1 MIRRTAPLAS
11 RLSKAAFEALEHR
24 QLLHAPAV
32 DVIPSYNVPVGN
44 TVQIPITAT
53 YDHGDKLVYTVTDN
67 SAQVVTELRATTN
80 TFIEMRVEGYAT
92 PMTFQLFDDIAPD
105 TVRRLKGLIQAGYYD
120 GLTYHRVI
128 NNFVIQGGDPAGDG
142 SGGPGFEY
150 DDEFTPIASYTGD
163 AQLAMANSGK
173 DTNGSQFFITEG
185 PQRFLDFNHTVFGQ
199 LVRGIATRNAISD
212 VAVDSSSRPNSVVR
226 ITSVK
231 IITNTTDAV
240 LQVKLNAITSG
251 QITVKAT
258 GAEGTS
264 SRTFTVNG
272 VTDSV
277 NSPPILTST
286 KKVYYTNV
294 NTPINIQLTGVDSEG
309 DAIEYGGEYLAQ
321 NGSSGSLNAQTGV
334 LSITP
339 KAGYSGPI
347 TIYVGVRTPNA
358 TSRGSTSASTGQP
371 LQGIFDTQLITI
383 AVGEQPIAARGVNID
398 AASGAPANSVLVAT
412 FTDGNALG
420 TAANFAAKINWGDGS
435 VTTGTVVKGSKN
447 NYSVF
452 GTKAYSAAANAG
464 EYPITVDVTGNL
476 GAIASS
482 TSRALVRSFAS
493 VKAGVLTVFG
503 TSADDRIGIGAKGS
517 NYVVTVNG
525 QTRAFAKSSVTSIQA
540 YGLDGSDLIQMAPTG
555 MPGVYMEGGNGNDA
569 LFGSAADDIL
579 SGGAGRDTINCLD
592 GNDRAAGGGDADT
605 ISGGNG
611 KDRLFGQNGNDYI
624 YGDGSPDII
633 GGDAGNDT
641 LIGGSSNDTLYGG
654 DGNDIL
660 NGLNGADSLNGGA
673 GRDTTKFDANDVARI
688 AIEVLV

>member
-11 RLSKAAFEALEHR
+11 RLSKAAFETLEHR

-80 TFIEMRVEGYAT
+80 TFIEMRAEGYAT

-212 VAVDSSSRPNSVVR
+212 VAVDSSSRPNTVVR

-525 QTRAFAKSSVTSIQA
+525 ITRAFAKSSVTSIQA

-592 GNDRAAGGGDADT
+592 GNDRAAGGDDADT